1 MHSYVPDNNY
11 ECNNCGRWWN
21 SSRTAVGEPRECNDC
36 KTLVWPNTRNNSLRN
51 PLYYQKTSIMN
62 NMPFLNST
70 QVGSLTTSFNRQAAA
85 NLNLAQLTLSAI
97 GVEDESTIDVFNT
110 TFVAPA

>member
-1 MHSYVPDNNY
+1 
-11 ECNNCGRWWN
+11 
-21 SSRTAVGEPRECNDC
+21 
-36 KTLVWPNTRNNSLRN
+36 
-51 PLYYQKTSIMN
+51 
-62 NMPFLNST
+62 MPFLNST